1 MGRLPALGDV
11 LSSSSSMGR
20 SALKSGP
27 MPHSMRWASDRATS
41 VIGRA
46 IRLTLINLMD
56 VRPGGIDRTTLGH
69 PGKFSYCL
77 AEDEEGTNW
86 QPLSIVRGLSAVTV
100 MAALA
105 PRQIMNEWSTDPK
118 EILETFAAEMR
129 ANQRHYSIYGG
140 NYAIVIPKQLRDHIE
155 AAGWTKHDI
164 AEFLFE
170 RARIRRK
177 EWADVG
183 KVGNRARSPRK
194 KSHCTRIARPSFSGS
209 CWRARRRIWCRHS
222 ALDG

>member
-1 MGRLPALGDV
+1 M
-11 LSSSSSMGR
+11 
-20 SALKSGP
+20 
-27 MPHSMRWASDRATS
+27 
-41 VIGRA
+41 
-46 IRLTLINLMD
+46 
-56 VRPGGIDRTTLGH
+56 
-69 PGKFSYCL
+69 
-77 AEDEEGTNW
+77 
-86 QPLSIVRGLSAVTV
+86 TV

-177 EWADVG
+177 NG
-183 KVGNRARSPRK
+183 PMS
-194 KSHCTRIARPSFSGS
+194 
-209 CWRARRRIWCRHS
+209 ARRQSCAIAPKKFTLHS
-222 ALDG
+222 NRQTIF

>member
-1 MGRLPALGDV
+1 
-11 LSSSSSMGR
+11 
-20 SALKSGP
+20 
-27 MPHSMRWASDRATS
+27 
-41 VIGRA
+41 
-46 IRLTLINLMD
+46 
-56 VRPGGIDRTTLGH
+56 
-69 PGKFSYCL
+69 
-77 AEDEEGTNW
+77 
-86 QPLSIVRGLSAVTV
+86 
-100 MAALA
+100 
-105 PRQIMNEWSTDPK
+105 
-118 EILETFAAEMR
+118 MR

-209 CWRARRRIWCRHS
+209 CWRSGRRIWCRYS